1 MRGVEVFDSE
11 SSAPRPYP
19 PARTTTPPPP
29 GCSLSFSLPHL
40 PQPTP
45 LHTDHAFQS
54 ALEMDDLQM
63 TDLDAKSMG
72 AGQANMFSLQITQR
86 DSHSSEMV

>member
-11 SSAPRPYP
+11 SSARRPYP
-19 PARTTTPPPP
+19 HARTTTTPP
-29 GCSLSFSLPHL
+29 GHSLSFSPPHL
-40 PQPTP
+40 PQPTL
-45 LHTDHAFQS
+45 LHTGHAFQS

-86 DSHSSEMV
+86 DSHSSEIV